1 MNIEELLECH
11 ELISDFEKAIKNE
24 KNIIKKHDFN
34 NILKKLKQNW
44 IEIAKTDY
52 PMVINDNNKK
62 VNIKTIIKERE
73 AKLKKELKNQPKP
86 SFIPPTLDK
95 IIERT
100 SNDTKLVGSLYDRDF
115 ASDIPDPYR
124 KRRKP

>member
-62 VNIKTIIKERE
+62 VNVKTIIKELE
-73 AKLKKELKNQPKP
+73 AKKKKELKNQENPA
-86 SFIPPTLDK
+86 FTPPTLDN
-95 IIERT
+95 IINRT
-100 SNDTKLVGSLYDRDF
+100 TNDSKLVSSLYDKDF
-115 ASDIPDPYR
+115 VSDIPDSYR
-124 KRRKP
+124 KRRKT